1 MHRRKFVELSAAA
14 AAGITIVPRHVLGG
28 KNYIPPSDK
37 ITLAYIGTGTEG
49 IREML
54 DMLQIPEI
62 QIVAV
67 CDPCKE
73 ARGYKDWGPNYL
85 RDGIRKTIQ
94 DPNWSPGGD
103 NVVAGGRDN
112 GKDIVEKYYSKV
124 RGQAKYNCNAYADVR
139 ELFEKEKDLNAVK
152 IMTPDHLHGIL
163 SIAAMKRNKHVIVHK
178 PLSNRLIEGK
188 KAIEMA
194 KKSNVITHLVP
205 WDFNG
210 SMAPIMEWINAGAIG
225 TLREVHNWTNRPVW
239 PQYPEKP
246 TDTPPVPEGFDWDLW
261 LGPEA
266 ERPYHPHYTH
276 MTFRGWYD
284 FGGGAMADMG
294 HYSLWS
300 VFKALNLTSPTVV
313 EPSRSH
319 VCSFNDAV
327 PYRINNDFAFP
338 MASMVRFRYPAVG
351 NRAPIELCWYDGSM
365 RPQTPEE
372 LFAVD
377 KQLPETFA

>member
-85 RDGIRKTIQ
+85 RDGIRKTIE

-124 RGQAKYNCNAYADVR
+124 RG
-139 ELFEKEKDLNAVK
+139 AVQ
-152 IMTPDHLHGIL
+152 
-163 SIAAMKRNKHVIVHK
+163 V
-178 PLSNRLIEGK
+178 
-188 KAIEMA
+188 
-194 KKSNVITHLVP
+194 
-205 WDFNG
+205 
-210 SMAPIMEWINAGAIG
+210 
-225 TLREVHNWTNRPVW
+225 
-239 PQYPEKP
+239 
-246 TDTPPVPEGFDWDLW
+246 
-261 LGPEA
+261 
-266 ERPYHPHYTH
+266 
-276 MTFRGWYD
+276 
-284 FGGGAMADMG
+284 
-294 HYSLWS
+294 
-300 VFKALNLTSPTVV
+300 
-313 EPSRSH
+313 
-319 VCSFNDAV
+319 
-327 PYRINNDFAFP
+327 
-338 MASMVRFRYPAVG
+338 
-351 NRAPIELCWYDGSM
+351 
-365 RPQTPEE
+365 
-372 LFAVD
+372 
-377 KQLPETFA
+377 